1 MGFGEEL
8 LWSGGWGAS
17 VCRGREKRPRLFCP
31 LELEQQCQGMLSRF
45 QNEVSYL

>member
-8 LWSGGWGAS
+8 LWSGEWGAS
-17 VCRGREKRPRLFCP
+17 VCRGWEKHPHLFRP
-31 LELEQQCQGMLSRF
+31 LELEHQCQGMLSRF